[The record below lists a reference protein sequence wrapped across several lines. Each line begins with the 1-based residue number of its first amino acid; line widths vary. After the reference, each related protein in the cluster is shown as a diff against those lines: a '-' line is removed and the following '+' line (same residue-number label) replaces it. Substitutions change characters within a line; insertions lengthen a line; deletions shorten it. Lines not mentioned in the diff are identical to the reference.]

1 MLTGGMVVMTCLNL
15 QSLAWGD
22 DGELAADDRLA
33 LVNVLLAQSLPEVQV
48 ELIRAMERM
57 AVASPVAT
65 PEVSV
70 S

>member
-1 MLTGGMVVMTCLNL
+1 MTSLNL

-22 DGELAADDRLA
+22 DGELAVDDRLA

-57 AVASPVAT
+57 TVASAMAT
-65 PEVSV
+65 AEVSV

>member
-1 MLTGGMVVMTCLNL
+1 MTSLNL

-22 DGELAADDRLA
+22 DGELAVDDRLA

-57 AVASPVAT
+57 AIASAMAT
-65 PEVSV
+65 AEVSV

>member
-1 MLTGGMVVMTCLNL
+1 MTSLNL

-22 DGELAADDRLA
+22 DGELAVDDRLA

-57 AVASPVAT
+57 AVASAIAT
-65 PEVSV
+65 AEVSV

>member
-1 MLTGGMVVMTCLNL
+1 MTSLNL

-22 DGELAADDRLA
+22 DGELAVDDRLA

-57 AVASPVAT
+57 ANASAMAT
-65 PEVSV
+65 AEVSV

>member
-1 MLTGGMVVMTCLNL
+1 MVVMTCLNL

-48 ELIRAMERM
+48 ELIRVMERM
-57 AVASPVAT
+57 SVASPVAT

>member
-1 MLTGGMVVMTCLNL
+1 MVVMTFLNL

-22 DGELAADDRLA
+22 DGELAADDRLT

-57 AVASPVAT
+57 SVASPVAT

>member
-1 MLTGGMVVMTCLNL
+1 MTSLNL

-22 DGELAADDRLA
+22 DGELAVDDRLA

-57 AVASPVAT
+57 AVASAMVTA
-65 PEVSV
+65 EVSV

>member
-1 MLTGGMVVMTCLNL
+1 MVVMTCLNL

-33 LVNVLLAQSLPEVQV
+33 LVNVLLAQSIPEVQV
-48 ELIRAMERM
+48 ELIRTMERM
-57 AVASPVAT
+57 AIASAVTT

>member
-1 MLTGGMVVMTCLNL
+1 MTSLNL

-22 DGELAADDRLA
+22 DGELAVDDRLA

-57 AVASPVAT
+57 SVASPVTT

>member
-1 MLTGGMVVMTCLNL
+1 MSSLNL

-22 DGELAADDRLA
+22 DGELAVDDRLA
-33 LVNVLLAQSLPEVQV
+33 LVNVLLAQSLPEVQM

-57 AVASPVAT
+57 AVASAMAT
-65 PEVSV
+65 AEVSV

>member
-1 MLTGGMVVMTCLNL
+1 MTSLNL

-22 DGELAADDRLA
+22 DGELAVDDRLA

-57 AVASPVAT
+57 AVASAMAT
-65 PEVSV
+65 AEVSV

>member
-1 MLTGGMVVMTCLNL
+1 MTSLNL

-22 DGELAADDRLA
+22 DGELAVDDRLA

-57 AVASPVAT
+57 AVASAIVTA
-65 PEVSV
+65 EVSV

>member
-48 ELIRAMERM
+48 ELIRVMERM
-57 AVASPVAT
+57 SVASPVAT

>member
-1 MLTGGMVVMTCLNL
+1 MTSLNL

-22 DGELAADDRLA
+22 DGELAVDDRLA
-33 LVNVLLAQSLPEVQV
+33 LVNVLIAQSLPEVQV

-57 AVASPVAT
+57 AVASAMAT
-65 PEVSV
+65 AEVSV

>member
-1 MLTGGMVVMTCLNL
+1 MTSLNL

-22 DGELAADDRLA
+22 DGELAVDDRLA

-57 AVASPVAT
+57 AVARAMVTA
-65 PEVSV
+65 EVSV

>member
-1 MLTGGMVVMTCLNL
+1 MVVVKCLNL

-33 LVNVLLAQSLPEVQV
+33 LVNVLLTQSLPEVQV

-57 AVASPVAT
+57 SVASPVTT

>member
-1 MLTGGMVVMTCLNL
+1 MTSLNL

-22 DGELAADDRLA
+22 DGELAVDDRIA

-57 AVASPVAT
+57 AVASAMAT
-65 PEVSV
+65 AEVSV

>member
-1 MLTGGMVVMTCLNL
+1 MVVMACLNL

-57 AVASPVAT
+57 SVASPVAT

>member
-1 MLTGGMVVMTCLNL
+1 MTFLNL

-22 DGELAADDRLA
+22 DGELAADDRLT

-48 ELIRAMERM
+48 ELIRVMERM
-57 AVASPVAT
+57 SVASPVAT

>member
-1 MLTGGMVVMTCLNL
+1 MTSLNL

-22 DGELAADDRLA
+22 DGELAVDDRLA

-57 AVASPVAT
+57 AVASAT
-65 PEVSV
+65 ATAEVSV

>member
-1 MLTGGMVVMTCLNL
+1 MTSLNL

-22 DGELAADDRLA
+22 DGELAVDDRLA

-57 AVASPVAT
+57 AVASAFAT
-65 PEVSV
+65 AEVSV

>member
-1 MLTGGMVVMTCLNL
+1 MTSLNL

-22 DGELAADDRLA
+22 DGELAVDDRLA

-48 ELIRAMERM
+48 ELIQAMERM
-57 AVASPVAT
+57 AVASAMAT
-65 PEVSV
+65 AEVSV